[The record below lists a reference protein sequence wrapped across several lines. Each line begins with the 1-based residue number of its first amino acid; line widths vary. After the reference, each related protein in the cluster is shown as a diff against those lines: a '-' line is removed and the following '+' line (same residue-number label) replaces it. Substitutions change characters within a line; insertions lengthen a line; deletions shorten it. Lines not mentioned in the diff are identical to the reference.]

1 MQLANSRLN
10 ANVAMFRRELLGA
23 EPAFTLRNL
32 FADLRR
38 LSRCEVLYENT
49 DRSTQCGRLRLDRA
63 RGEGAWEL
71 FRLDPEAFVVVAD
84 AYYQPNSVELVPGE
98 GLIEFHLRL
107 GGVLEL
113 RLPGACTPL
122 KVTGPSLLVLYQPPG
137 VHLLERVLTERRDTC
152 VSVYCSPQYLTALLT
167 RNAIPPPQ
175 LVEAIQHH
183 RGPAVWWCERD
194 LAPAMHFIG
203 RSLVRNR
210 YRGGVRLLHAEA
222 KVLELLCEI
231 LSADDAAAQ
240 CGPALS
246 EVEARQ
252 LDEARLLLSRQFTPP
267 PRIGELAS
275 RIGMSASKLKRAF
288 KARFGVTVF
297 DYGLECRMRGALELL
312 RCNHLSVGQVA
323 HRVGYSHQT
332 SFTAAFR
339 DHFGFLPKDARNALR

>member
-1 MQLANSRLN
+1 VQLANSRLN

-38 LSRCEVLYENT
+38 LSRCEVLYENI
-49 DRSTQCGRLRLDRA
+49 DRSTQCGRLQIDRA

-84 AYYQPNSVELVPGE
+84 AYYQSKSVELVPGE

-113 RLPGACTPL
+113 TLPGACTPL

-152 VSVYCSPQYLTALLT
+152 VSVYCSPQYLMAVLKRNSIRAPHLL
-167 RNAIPPPQ
+167 
-175 LVEAIQHH
+175 EAIQRH
-183 RGPAVWWCERD
+183 RGPAVWSYQRD

-203 RSLVRNR
+203 QSLVHNR
-210 YRGGVRLLHAEA
+210 YRGGVRLMHAEA
-222 KVLELLCEI
+222 RVLELFCEI
-231 LSADDAAAQ
+231 LSCDDGAVE

-252 LDEARLLLSRQFTPP
+252 LDEARLLLARQFTPP
-267 PRIGELAS
+267 PRIRELAS
-275 RIGMSASKLKRAF
+275 RIGMSASKLKRTF

-297 DYGLECRMRGALELL
+297 DYGLDCRMREALELL